1 MSYWALAFHEPRDD
15 GDPTLNATRR
25 LSDDQFERLSA
36 ANNVFRR
43 TLGQTTWNVLQYN
56 YSCFALLE
64 QQLRDGIAAHST
76 TMSIHAETIQV
87 PIVASVVNFLNSMH
101 MFLGQS
107 QAELGRLDR
116 ADSGSRESAWNE
128 VRWSEHDDHFAYRFL
143 YRFRNYVHHVGLPL
157 SIWNISVALTQS
169 DELVRRAASGE
180 SVQDN
185 LNDSREVIVQ
195 ILLGESPSDLIKNY
209 TKWSTVEA
217 ELESLTIEIDL
228 SEQIHMVME
237 CLTRIAEAFQEQFKV
252 ELSQGVND
260 FKTIVGN
267 FEDYPSRPFLAKIS
281 EDRPAFSIEMMD
293 LEFERFL
300 QAEGLLAGTTPPES

>member
-25 LSDDQFERLSA
+25 LSDDEFERLSA
-36 ANNVFRR
+36 ANSVFRR
-43 TLGQTTWNVLQYN
+43 ALGQTTWNVLQYN

-64 QQLRDGIAAHST
+64 QQLRDDIVARST
-76 TMSIHAETIQV
+76 TMPIHADTIQI

-107 QAELGRLDR
+107 QSELGRLDK
-116 ADSGSRESAWNE
+116 ADNGSREAAWNQ
-128 VRWSEHDDHFAYRFL
+128 VRRSEHDDHFAYRFL

-157 SIWNISVALTQS
+157 STWNISVSLKQS

-180 SVQDN
+180 SVHDN
-185 LNDSREVIVQ
+185 LDDSREVIVQ
-195 ILLGESPSDLIKNY
+195 ILLGESPPDLIKNY
-209 TKWSTVEA
+209 KKWSRVEA
-217 ELESLTIEIDL
+217 ELESLTTEIDL

-237 CLTRIAEAFQEQFKV
+237 CLTRIAETFQEQFKE
-252 ELSQGVND
+252 ELLKGVND

-281 EDRPAFSIEMMD
+281 EERPVFQIEIMD

-300 QAEGLLAGTTPPES
+300 QAESLLASTTPQES